1 MLQVHRRPTSRTPS
15 QWCDSAL
22 ASPGVPAEGPRV
34 WTLRL
39 PPLLRPAQ
47 GLVIKGLLQSGSS
60 ACAISIF
67 KNVQR
72 FRCLFERL
80 EKPASTRIPHVFDG
94 RRRPRGMKCIANV
107 RDSAGSEEKEQPVP
121 LMPLTLECRVGVG
134 GGQRGGRT
142 LEPGI
147 PGNALSPWA
156 RAPAASNPST
166 AGHLKPSCELATTSR
181 DQLKTRLK

>member
-1 MLQVHRRPTSRTPS
+1 MLQVHRQPTSRTPS

-60 ACAISIF
+60 ACATSIF

-80 EKPASTRIPHVFDG
+80 EKPASARIPHVFDG

-107 RDSAGSEEKEQPVP
+107 RDWAGSEEKEQPVP

-134 GGQRGGRT
+134 GVGRG
-142 LEPGI
+142 E
-147 PGNALSPWA
+147 
-156 RAPAASNPST
+156 
-166 AGHLKPSCELATTSR
+166 AGH
-181 DQLKTRLK
+181 

>member
-1 MLQVHRRPTSRTPS
+1 MTRRWRAPGSQRRGRECGHYVSHPCCVQHRASLQR
-15 QWCDSAL
+15 
-22 ASPGVPAEGPRV
+22 
-34 WTLRL
+34 
-39 PPLLRPAQ
+39 
-47 GLVIKGLLQSGSS
+47 GLLQSGSS
-60 ACAISIF
+60 ACATSIF

-80 EKPASTRIPHVFDG
+80 EKPASARIPHVFDG

-166 AGHLKPSCELATTSR
+166 PQPQGISNRPVNYPRPQGTS
-181 DQLKTRLK
+181 

>member
-1 MLQVHRRPTSRTPS
+1 MLQVHRQPTSRTPS

-60 ACAISIF
+60 ACATSIF

-80 EKPASTRIPHVFDG
+80 EKPASARIPHVFDG

-134 GGQRGGRT
+134 GGAEGRQDT
-142 LEPGI
+142 RARHPRKCPVSLGQSSCSFEPL
-147 PGNALSPWA
+147 NR
-156 RAPAASNPST
+156 RASQT
-166 AGHLKPSCELATTSR
+166 VL
-181 DQLKTRLK
+181 